1 MLAKSKLLHKS
12 KNYYKNFDFWG
23 EEIRNISEKL
33 RLSSQNKLPSKINF
47 NKIKICQLLI
57 QTSIEF
63 IVFKRTLTA
72 IQLQL
77 NMVCWIELE
86 WSCNNGKQDRLELI
100 LFFFLLNSHWH
111 FWSKFISF
119 HYESAQGI
127 IGVSKEAKLLGNF
140 KSVSFMQPGPCIV
153 RFLGLKKS
161 RIKVN
166 FSISE
171 YSRNDD
177 LFAYLELFF
186 KYHTSGISH

>member
-100 LFFFLLNSHWH
+100 LFFFSSKLTLALLI
-111 FWSKFISF
+111 KIYFIPLWICPRD
-119 HYESAQGI
+119 Y
-127 IGVSKEAKLLGNF
+127 
-140 KSVSFMQPGPCIV
+140 
-153 RFLGLKKS
+153 RGLKRGKIAWKFYICIIHAASLTRSLHCAIFGTEKKS
-161 RIKVN
+161 HQ
-166 FSISE
+166 SE
-171 YSRNDD
+171 
-177 LFAYLELFF
+177 FF
-186 KYHTSGISH
+186 NKWIFT